1 MNNKKIITAIAALS
15 LIPLAGITVINRIS
29 PSVKAVSHSKIN
41 HHRFKKQDKHVYIVQ
56 VSNSNAYAYC
66 TPSTKHKRGRIYL
79 PKHTRLHVY
88 NTVKK
93 NNKTFYEIK
102 SHRYIQSTNVNILE

>member
-1 MNNKKIITAIAALS
+1 MNNKKIITAIAAFS
-15 LIPLAGITVINRIS
+15 FISLAGITSFNRIS
-29 PSVKAVSHSKIN
+29 PLVKAASHSKIN
-41 HHRFKKQDKHVYIVQ
+41 HHRFKKQGKHVYIVQ

-66 TPSTKHKRGRIYL
+66 TPSTKNKRGRIYVS
-79 PKHTRLHVY
+79 KHTRLHVY

-102 SHRYIQSTNVNILE
+102 SHRYIQSTNVNVLE